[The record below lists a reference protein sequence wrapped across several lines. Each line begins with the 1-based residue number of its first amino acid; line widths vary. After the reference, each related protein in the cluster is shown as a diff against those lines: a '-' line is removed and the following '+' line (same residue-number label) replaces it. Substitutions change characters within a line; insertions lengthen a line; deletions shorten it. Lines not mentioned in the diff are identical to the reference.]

1 MRGVPARECS
11 RTACSRPAV
20 STLTF
25 VYADS
30 TAVLGPLSR
39 HSEPHTY
46 DLCAEHASRTTA
58 PRGWELLR
66 VEGGHEVPDELVA
79 LADALRPPRPVD
91 DVPGPAPRTDRA
103 ERAGRAGTAP
113 SAPAA
118 DGGRHLRV
126 VRSADD

>member
-1 MRGVPARECS
+1 M
-11 RTACSRPAV
+11 

-79 LADALRPPRPVD
+79 LADALRPPREVPS
-91 DVPGPAPRTDRA
+91 VPGP
-103 ERAGRAGTAP
+103 GTAARSTSP
-113 SAPAA
+113 NGHQGATGAGA
-118 DGGRHLRV
+118 GRHLHV
-126 VRSADD
+126 VRSIDE